1 MVDDRVVIMSTQGYN
16 NLVKPEN
23 GKGMHWATDI
33 NAELPV
39 KIRQSGPG
47 SERPTTIPQM
57 FLNAVKQGGD
67 RASMLVERDGKVLT
81 WTWN

>member
-23 GKGMHWATDI
+23 GKGLHWVCDI

-47 SERPTTIPQM
+47 SERPTTIP
-57 FLNAVKQGGD
+57 
-67 RASMLVERDGKVLT
+67 
-81 WTWN
+81 